1 MNRVILMGRLVRD
14 PECRQSQSGL
24 MIARFTVAVD
34 RAVKKEGEQSADF
47 ISCIAF
53 GKSGEFAEKYLAKG
67 TKMVIEGRW
76 QSGSYKNKDGQ
87 TVYTNDCVIDRMEFA
102 ESKKSESGNA
112 TQDEFVTVT
121 PEIEEELPFV

>member
-1 MNRVILMGRLVRD
+1 
-14 PECRQSQSGL
+14 
-24 MIARFTVAVD
+24 
-34 RAVKKEGEQSADF
+34 
-47 ISCIAF
+47 
-53 GKSGEFAEKYLAKG
+53 
-67 TKMVIEGRW
+67 MVIEGRW